1 MKRIDI
7 VGQNYFGSWD
17 KTRTACRAIIIQND
31 KILLSYENKTNQW
44 MLPGG
49 GVEDNESDESCCI
62 REVKEETGKVIT
74 VSDCKLEIAEFYE
87 GWKFVSRYFLGE
99 IVGEAQTKLT
109 KREAEVG
116 MEPRWIEIDTIID
129 IFSRYR
135 DYAEVD
141 EMRRGIYQREYIA
154 LCEIIGK
161 K

>member
-1 MKRIDI
+1 MHQR
-7 VGQNYFGSWD
+7 G
-17 KTRTACRAIIIQND
+17 
-31 KILLSYENKTNQW
+31 
-44 MLPGG
+44 
-49 GVEDNESDESCCI
+49 
-62 REVKEETGKVIT
+62 KEETGKVIT

-87 GWKFVSRYFLGE
+87 DWEFVSRYFLGE

-135 DYAEVD
+135 DYTDVD